1 VAGELII
8 LTGPPGA
15 GKTTVA
21 ERLAA
26 EADRP
31 TVHLVTDRFY
41 GFIRAGGIAPYLPE
55 AQHQN
60 EVVIATIA
68 AAAVSFA
75 DGGYDVVVDGIVGPW
90 FLEPFTIAARRA
102 SLRLHYLVLRPSVDS
117 VLARVEGRSPG
128 ELGDIAVITDL
139 HGQFAELGDL
149 ESHVLDTTALR
160 LDETVDRV
168 RGLVASGA
176 ALLA

>member
-68 AAAVSFA
+68 AAAAVSFA
-75 DGGYDVVVDGIVGPW
+75 DGGYDVVIDGIVGPW
-90 FLEPFTIAARRA
+90 FLEPFTIAARRG

-117 VLARVEGRSPG
+117 VLAPSR
-128 ELGDIAVITDL
+128 
-139 HGQFAELGDL
+139 
-149 ESHVLDTTALR
+149 
-160 LDETVDRV
+160 
-168 RGLVASGA
+168 A
-176 ALLA
+176 ARPRNSAMPP

>member
-1 VAGELII
+1 
-8 LTGPPGA
+8 
-15 GKTTVA
+15 
-21 ERLAA
+21 
-26 EADRP
+26 
-31 TVHLVTDRFY
+31 
-41 GFIRAGGIAPYLPE
+41 
-55 AQHQN
+55 
-60 EVVIATIA
+60 
-68 AAAVSFA
+68 
-75 DGGYDVVVDGIVGPW
+75 VVDGIVGPW

-102 SLRLHYLVLRPSVDS
+102 SLRLHYVVLRPSVDS